1 MKVYRPSENPITQ
14 GYSSVHP
21 GYDFAG
27 NGLPDAVRAGMD
39 GVIIER
45 VDLYDSNWTNTGKL
59 TTKDYGNYIKI
70 RHTDGTFELHA
81 HLRKGSS
88 FVTGTTVKQ
97 GQIVARIGNTGNSTG
112 PHTHSEYRDASNKN
126 VPVEFIQGGGVNELD
141 KMRKERDDNWNLYQ
155 TTKTE
160 LDKVRKE
167 RDENWNKYQAAL
179 KSADPKFK
187 TACAQIQAII
197 NTL

>member
-1 MKVYRPSENPITQ
+1 MKVFRPSENPITG
-14 GYSSVHP
+14 GYTSTHP

-27 NGLPDAVRAGMD
+27 RDLPDAVRAGMD

-88 FVTGTTVKQ
+88 FVIGTTVKQ
-97 GQIVARIGNTGNSTG
+97 GQIVARIGSTGNSTG
-112 PHTHSEYRDASNKN
+112 PHIHSEYRDASNKN
-126 VPVEFIQGGGVNELD
+126 VAVEFFQGGGVSELD
-141 KMRKERDDNWNLYQ
+141 KIRKERDDNWNALQ
-155 TTKTE
+155 VKIKE
-160 LDKVRKE
+160 LDEMRAQ
-167 RDENWNKYQAAL
+167 RDENWNKYQQAL
-179 KSADPKFK
+179 KATDPRFK
-187 TACAQIQAII
+187 NACLRIQGIV
-197 NTL
+197 NEL